1 MVEKDVQVF
10 SFDGRSLKEVGRI
23 KVDGGPA
30 AVRTAE
36 EMTRTSDSAR
46 APSITAG

>member
-36 EMTRTSDSAR
+36 K
-46 APSITAG
+46 